1 MGLSEADTRSKL
13 IDPKL
18 KDAGWNEAQIQRE
31 YKVTDGRITFDGK
44 KGVRSNPQYADYLL
58 RYKSSVRIALIEAKK
73 EELGHLEGLK
83 QVKDYA
89 LKMGI
94 RFAYATNGH
103 EIEFIDIENNT
114 QETVQSFHSPE
125 ELWQM
130 YQEGLELNNKDW
142 VKALL
147 QDYYVETGI
156 GNNKRS
162 PRYYQEKAVQKVI
175 EAVIEGEKRVLV
187 NMATGTGK
195 TFTSVQ
201 TIYKLW
207 SSKAVKRILFIV
219 DRNILADQAFKDFDT
234 AFEKGACWRLRPD
247 EKSFNKGRSVYFG
260 IYQSLV
266 GKEDDEGNPTG
277 KREDRFK
284 EFPPDFFD
292 LIVIDECH
300 RGGANEEGQWFR
312 LLEYF
317 KSAVQVGL
325 TATPR
330 RTESVNTYSYFGEP
344 VVTYS
349 LKDGINDGYL
359 APYVIKRVRSE
370 LDTFGFQ
377 PEGYLLDVQGNE
389 IEEKNF
395 EMKDF
400 ERKLSFPERTRFY
413 AKHLINHLYKTD
425 LLGKTIVFCV
435 DQRHAA
441 DMAKYVNEAYKKLVK
456 EKGLPEITD
465 YALRITSNDK
475 SQNGRYLD
483 LERFQDLEQQVPVV
497 VTTSK
502 LLTTGVDVKNI
513 KNIVIFTQIGSMSE
527 FKQIIGRGTRIYDTG
542 NELTQKLGF
551 TILEYGNTSTSLF
564 YDPEFDGEPEF
575 IDNEDEDDNDNGD
588 DGDNGGDD
596 DLGTNGRD
604 DEEVV
609 KRVRYRL
616 SDDFMRDQVRESME
630 VLNLLGED
638 GQTLSP
644 SEFIQYHSGKIRTIY
659 ADAEAFRKAW
669 ENPKSRKMIFEK
681 VEEMSIKVDTLAE
694 LFCIEHERKDVD
706 LFDIIMNLA
715 FGYQFKSK
723 SDRIKEF
730 KKQHKEFFKKYRE
743 QANEVLETIL
753 EIYEDE
759 EYKPLQISPDV
770 FRTSRFRDL
779 NISTINDVQEVFG
792 SKEEMLSAFKYVQS
806 HFYEGKYTA

>member
-18 KDAGWNEAQIQRE
+18 KDAGWDESKIQRE
-31 YKVTDGRITFDGK
+31 YKVTDGRINFDGQE
-44 KGVRSNPQYADYLL
+44 GVRGKAQYADYLL
-58 RYKSSVRIALIEAKK
+58 RYKPSIRIALVEAKK
-73 EELGHLEGLK
+73 EKLSHLEGLN
-83 QVKDYA
+83 QVKEYA
-89 LKMGI
+89 RKLGL
-94 RFAYATNGH
+94 RFAYTTNGH
-103 EIEFIDIENNT
+103 EIEFIDIEKNI
-114 QETVQSFHSPE
+114 QESVQSFHSPE
-125 ELWQM
+125 ELWSM
-130 YQEGLELNNKDW
+130 YQEGIQVKNSEW
-142 VKALL
+142 IKALL
-147 QDYYVETGI
+147 QDYYEETGI
-156 GNNKRS
+156 GINRRN

-175 EAVIEGEKRVLV
+175 ESVIEGEKRVLV

-207 SSKAVKRILFIV
+207 SSGTVKRILFIV
-219 DRNILADQAFKDFDT
+219 DRNILADQAFKDFDA

-247 EKSFNKGRSVYFG
+247 EKQFNKGRSIYFG

-266 GKEDDEGNPTG
+266 GTEDDHGNSTG

-284 EFPPDFFD
+284 EFPPNFFD

-312 LLEYF
+312 LLDYF
-317 KSAVQVGL
+317 KSSVQIGL
-325 TATPR
+325 TATPK
-330 RTESVNTYSYFGEP
+330 RTESINTYSYFGEP

-377 PEGYLLDVQGNE
+377 PEHYMIDVSGQE
-389 IEEKNF
+389 VKEKTF

-413 AKHLINHLYKTD
+413 AKHLIRHLYKTD

-441 DMAKYVNEAYKKLVK
+441 DMAKYVNEAYKSLIK
-456 EKGLPEITD
+456 ERGLPEIVD

-475 SQNGRYLD
+475 SINGRYLD
-483 LERFQDLEQQVPVV
+483 LERFQDLEQQTPVV

-502 LLTTGVDVKNI
+502 LLTTGIDVKNI
-513 KNIVIFTQIGSMSE
+513 KNVVIFTQIGSMSE
-527 FKQIIGRGTRIYDTG
+527 FKQVIGRGTRIYDTN

-575 IDNEDEDDNDNGD
+575 VDDEDETDNENGSNGNN
-588 DGDNGGDD
+588 DGDEGF
-596 DLGTNGRD
+596 GTNGED
-604 DEEVV
+604 EEEVV

-616 SDDFMRDQVRESME
+616 SDDFMRDQVKVSME
-630 VLNLLGED
+630 VLNLLGDD
-638 GQTLSP
+638 GETLSP
-644 SEFIQYHSGKIRTIY
+644 SEFIQYQSGKIRTMY
-659 ADAEAFRKAW
+659 ADANVFYQAW
-669 ENPKSRKMIFEK
+669 ENPKSRKSILEK
-681 VEEMSIKVDTLAE
+681 IKAMNIKVNTLAE
-694 LFCIEHERKDVD
+694 LFCIEHDRKDID
-706 LFDIIMNLA
+706 LFDIIMHLA
-715 FGYQFKSK
+715 FGFQLVSK
-723 SDRIKEF
+723 SERIKEF
-730 KKQHKEFFKKYRE
+730 KKHHRDFLKNYRE
-743 QANEVLETIL
+743 QAREVLETIF

-759 EYKPLQISPDV
+759 EYQPLQIKPEV
-770 FRTSRFRDL
+770 FRTSKFQEL
-779 NISTINDVQEVFG
+779 NIRTINDVQEVFG
-792 SKEEMLSAFKYVQS
+792 SKEEMLTAFKYVQS
-806 HFYEGKYTA
+806 HFYEGKYTV